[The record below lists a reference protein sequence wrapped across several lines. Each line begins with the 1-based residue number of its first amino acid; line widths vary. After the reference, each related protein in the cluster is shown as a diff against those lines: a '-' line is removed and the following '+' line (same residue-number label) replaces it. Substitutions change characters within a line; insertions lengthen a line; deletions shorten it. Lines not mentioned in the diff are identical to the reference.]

1 MTGPTPKT
9 SVTVVPDAL
18 TATASLIL
26 VSRIWVSMR
35 RRPPGNSAASSQ
47 RAMATACDGL
57 IRSRTLAA
65 WAAVMSLE
73 MPPGRTSQS
82 TARSRQTTWVRV
94 RPRSR
99 WRLDHTLSTAAW
111 SSGATSRR
119 AQRCGGDRTGVAGV
133 ALVRRPARQR
143 PDPGAKLG
151 LHIQHP
157 LAGRHQLLGQQVTQA
172 AGAPG
177 PPRSAPARPPPT
189 PAAARPGRPT
199 SAPATHPAAPRPRR
213 SPPRYAS
220 PRAGQRRCVSLGGPG
235 VQGRSRVSLP
245 CMSGSVVAVFRARW
259 ARVAALCG

>member
-172 AGAPG
+172 VGAPG
-177 PPRSAPARPPPT
+177 RPGPL
-189 PAAARPGRPT
+189 RPGR
-199 SAPATHPAAPRPRR
+199 RPRQQ
-213 SPPRYAS
+213 PL
-220 PRAGQRRCVSLGGPG
+220 GLGGRQAHPQLIQRLPG
-235 VQGRSRVSLP
+235 HADRHRGMRALVRVNADA
-245 CMSGSVVAVFRARW
+245 CAWGAREI
-259 ARVAALCG
+259 